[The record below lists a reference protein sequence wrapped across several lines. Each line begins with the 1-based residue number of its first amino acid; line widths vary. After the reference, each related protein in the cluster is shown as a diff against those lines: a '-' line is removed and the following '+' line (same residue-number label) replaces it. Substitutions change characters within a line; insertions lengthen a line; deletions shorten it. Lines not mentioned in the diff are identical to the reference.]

1 MKRKLICAVMAMLA
15 LLSVTACDGD
25 GSTTDSAANDTTKLT
40 TTTKET
46 TTTKKTYYMS
56 ESEAISIAKERVE
69 SKYAQYSPVV
79 IGEVNATDRGD
90 YWSVNVRGHYW
101 KNDAFG
107 HNTGSQ
113 DFSTMEYV
121 YKSDSY

>member
-15 LLSVTACDGD
+15 LMSVTACDGD
-25 GSTTDSAANDTTKLT
+25 SSTTDYAANNTTKLT

-56 ESEAISIAKERVE
+56 ESKAISIAKERVK

-79 IGEVNATDRGD
+79 IGEVNATDCGD
-90 YWSVNVRGHYW
+90 YWVVNVRGHYW
-101 KNDAFG
+101 KNDAYG
-107 HNTGSQ
+107 HNAGSQ
-113 DFSTMEYV
+113 DFYTSEIV

>member
-46 TTTKKTYYMS
+46 TTTKKNYYMS
-56 ESEAISIAKERVE
+56 ESKAIYIAKERVK

-79 IGEVNATDRGD
+79 IGDVEAKDMGD
-90 YWSVNVRGHYW
+90 YWSVSLKGHYW
-101 KNDAFG
+101 KNDAYG
-107 HNTGSQ
+107 HNAGSE
-113 DFSTMEYV
+113 DFVTYELV
-121 YKSDSY
+121 DKSDSY